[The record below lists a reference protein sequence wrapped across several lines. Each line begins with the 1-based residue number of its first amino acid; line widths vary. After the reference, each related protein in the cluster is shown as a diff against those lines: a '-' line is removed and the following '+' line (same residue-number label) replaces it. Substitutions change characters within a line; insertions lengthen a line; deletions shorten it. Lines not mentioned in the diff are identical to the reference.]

1 MVGKMNSINGWI
13 VRVQISTQWVGVR
26 ALVTNWKDRLFKISQ
41 IRLKLKVLKVKYS
54 NQVNGN
60 ATEIN
65 LYLLLYS
72 FIIHA
77 PYPLT

>member
-65 LYLLLYS
+65 L
-72 FIIHA
+72 
-77 PYPLT
+77 